1 MTINERIKHLRTE
14 LLKDENGKKMTLDAF
29 SARLAVK
36 APAIYKIESGE
47 NAVTERMIAAICA
60 EYDVREEWLRYGEG
74 EPFRQLSPDEQL
86 AEWMGEVMS
95 EDESDIQRRVVKFLS
110 KLTPAEW
117 EMIADM
123 AHKFVEELKKGEE

>member
-1 MTINERIKHLRTE
+1 MTIGDRLRYLRKD
-14 LLKDENGKKMTLDAF
+14 LLRMSMAAF
-29 SARLAVK
+29 GAKIGYGISA
-36 APAIYKIESGE
+36 ISDIEHGR
-47 NAVTERMIAAICA
+47 NALTNQMARAICT
-60 EYDVREEWLRYGEG
+60 EYDVREEWLRDGDG
-74 EPFRQLSPDEQL
+74 EPFRQLSSDERL

-123 AHKFVEELKKGEE
+123 AHNFVEELKKGEE

>member
-1 MTINERIKHLRTE
+1 MTIGERIKTIR
-14 LLKDENGKKMTLDAF
+14 KDLGLTLEQFGDKIGVTKSTVSRLENDGVSLTNQTA
-29 SARLAVK
+29 
-36 APAIYKIESGE
+36 
-47 NAVTERMIAAICA
+47 TAICA
-60 EYDVREEWLRYGEG
+60 TFNVREEWLRYGEG